1 MYHYLKW
8 AAVGLFLRR
17 NLRVLGIILL
27 AAAMILL
34 SDWIYRDLV
43 DYNLAVGYKDR
54 LWILLLGKWV
64 WIVCWAGVLVWG
76 VFRIVPSGR
85 GKRLSETKRPKGS
98 EQLRRV
104 DTIDRRLE
112 KFRHGKVRRR
122 SEILLE
128 KKGKKGDYHRTK

>member
-43 DYNLAVGYKDR
+43 DYNLAIGHKDR
-54 LWILLLGKWV
+54 LWVLLLGKWV

-85 GKRLSETKRPKGS
+85 GKRSSETKRPKSS

-104 DTIDRRLE
+104 ETLDRRLE

-128 KKGKKGDYHRTK
+128 KKGKKED